1 MSPAELAELRK
12 TIDELLKKGFIRPS
26 SSPYG
31 AFAKKKDGT
40 LRMCVNYRMLN
51 SFTVKNEAGLPRSDE
66 IFDQI
71 KGAKVFSKL
80 DLCSG
85 YYQIRV
91 NNDDVEKT
99 AFRCRYGHYEFL
111 VIPFGLP
118 GAPSTFMRVMNEVL
132 HPYIDTF
139 VSAYLDDIL
148 IYSKS
153 NAEHY
158 EHLRK
163 VLLRL
168 RNHQLYAK
176 PSKCSLFHK
185 EVSFC
190 GMWSQMKEFRWKRRR
205 FMLWWIILNRKISMK
220 SLHF

>member
-91 NNDDVEKT
+91 NNDDV
-99 AFRCRYGHYEFL
+99 
-111 VIPFGLP
+111 
-118 GAPSTFMRVMNEVL
+118 SM
-132 HPYIDTF
+132 
-139 VSAYLDDIL
+139 
-148 IYSKS
+148 
-153 NAEHY
+153 
-158 EHLRK
+158 
-163 VLLRL
+163 
-168 RNHQLYAK
+168 
-176 PSKCSLFHK
+176 SL
-185 EVSFC
+185 
-190 GMWSQMKEFRWKRRR
+190 WT
-205 FMLWWIILNRKISMK
+205 L
-220 SLHF
+220 